1 MSWQLLCQCLSPHV
15 WLRGYFSNWIQNKKF
30 VVLAVYILLLSC
42 LSQTKHF
49 QILPSLVN
57 RTLLSIVSLETF
69 QSGWF
74 HECIYAPAETTKL
87 SFNQPHSVCSTRQR
101 LRSQHRRKHYASC
114 LNQWQYQVWTFPLL
128 CQKFPFK
135 RRSLNENE
143 RYNILSAIL
152 LLPEFHCSRK
162 LISMV
167 SRSRPL
173 PASRPVSH
181 VIKTHY
187 FLGVHN
193 EYNVEERTVLFRF
206 STFFINNDR
215 LHQIVWQGAITTT

>member
-15 WLRGYFSNWIQNKKF
+15 WLRGCFSNWIQNKKF

-49 QILPSLVN
+49 QILASLVN
-57 RTLLSIVSLETF
+57 RTLLSMVSLETF

-87 SFNQPHSVCSTRQR
+87 SFNQPLSVCSTRQR
-101 LRSQHRRKHYASC
+101 LRSQHKRKHYASC
-114 LNQWQYQVWTFPLL
+114 LNRWQYQVYTFPLL

-135 RRSLNENE
+135 RRSLTKTRRTIDNNKSTF
-143 RYNILSAIL
+143 LSAIL

-162 LISMV
+162 LISIV
-167 SRSRPL
+167 SPTSSPGSSRFPIWRRQER
-173 PASRPVSH
+173 RPWH
-181 VIKTHY
+181 TA
-187 FLGVHN
+187 N
-193 EYNVEERTVLFRF
+193 
-206 STFFINNDR
+206 
-215 LHQIVWQGAITTT
+215 

>member
-15 WLRGYFSNWIQNKKF
+15 WLRGCFSNWIQNKKF

-87 SFNQPHSVCSTRQR
+87 SFNPGGVLPYITYTGMCRPKGSWFWSCWFRTGYPFQRRFLERGIKFRTHESSTFV
-101 LRSQHRRKHYASC
+101 SSHVK
-114 LNQWQYQVWTFPLL
+114 V
-128 CQKFPFK
+128 FK
-135 RRSLNENE
+135 DR
-143 RYNILSAIL
+143 L
-152 LLPEFHCSRK
+152 LLKIRFNALTSKLLYSCCTLERSIKNWPISRTGYRFRGNTRTGYKK
-162 LISMV
+162 L
-167 SRSRPL
+167 
-173 PASRPVSH
+173 AH
-181 VIKTHY
+181 
-187 FLGVHN
+187 F
-193 EYNVEERTVLFRF
+193 
-206 STFFINNDR
+206 
-215 LHQIVWQGAITTT
+215 

>member
-15 WLRGYFSNWIQNKKF
+15 WLRGCFSNWIQHKKF

-49 QILPSLVN
+49 QILASLVN
-57 RTLLSIVSLETF
+57 RTLLSMVSLETF

-74 HECIYAPAETTKL
+74 HKCIYAPGETTKL
-87 SFNQPHSVCSTRQR
+87 SFNQPRSVPRGSTDGSTKCKCFHYYLTNFHLDLQTKT
-101 LRSQHRRKHYASC
+101 RRTIDNNKS
-114 LNQWQYQVWTFPLL
+114 TF
-128 CQKFPFK
+128 
-135 RRSLNENE
+135 
-143 RYNILSAIL
+143 LSAIL

-162 LISMV
+162 LISIV

-181 VIKTHY
+181 VIKTQY
-187 FLGVHN
+187 FLGGH
-193 EYNVEERTVLFRF
+193 NVEERTVLFRF
-206 STFFINNDR
+206 STFFINNGW
-215 LHQIVWQGAITTT
+215 LHQIVWQHKHKQSAT